1 MVDRETRSVI
11 SQSTR
16 VDRVSKYFKSSKL
29 RGSLREKWAEPIVM
43 GSPFCFVAGFFERRR
58 NELEGNGLGI
68 VSKFLELERFEGGE
82 EWERD
87 N

>member
-58 NELEGNGLGI
+58 NELEEWFGHSFEILGI
-68 VSKFLELERFEGGE
+68 GTFRRRGRVGER
-82 EWERD
+82 
-87 N
+87 